1 MRARVPITVGL
12 GAGVS
17 LAMSVTLGQG
27 GTTIVIF
34 CGALI
39 SALAFGGWVLSKDD
53 RTERLVLLI
62 RALRGRTT
70 GPTKPG
76 PKQTE
81 PGTKQIEPGTKQVGP
96 GPEQVEPGPKP
107 VRPGPKD

>member
-1 MRARVPITVGL
+1 MRARVPISAGL

-17 LAMSVTLGQG
+17 LALSVTLGQG

-70 GPTKPG
+70 GPAKPG
-76 PKQTE
+76 PKQA
-81 PGTKQIEPGTKQVGP
+81 GP
-96 GPEQVEPGPKP
+96 GPKQIEPGPKP
-107 VRPGPKD
+107 VKPGPKE